1 MWRPPSR
8 PCACE
13 ETPAV
18 LTRVLI
24 LAALLAAAPAGASAQ
39 VFLAERPHPEF
50 TIGPLFVRGAV
61 TPGQSA
67 MRVELL
73 WSLVIPATR
82 SAADIEQD
90 LFLLWPGEV
99 TGPGA
104 IDEGLS
110 RFVEERGFTVL
121 GAGRLE
127 LVSRNLFQ
135 MDSDVPPTPVPG
147 GAPYV
152 TFVRAGGVLGLTAP
166 VALIRIPWTP
176 YQVNRARLM
185 ELAFSVRNVVRPR
198 QATWVE
204 NVFWGP
210 RHLVTLSFHDVRQR
224 GLFPLYFER
233 RDHVVRLAED
243 PSQLLLE
250 FRNAERV
257 KIEQVTPPG
266 SRRQLSE
273 TSDSTEVVSLFLDRS
288 EGLTPQVLT
297 VQFGYF
303 TGWRAWAPVVIPTAF
318 FVLGNL
324 AAPLIR
330 VMGER
335 TARFVRT
342 RLSVARPR
350 AGSMAEDRGVV
361 IPAETLARLVPGT
374 TTEAEVR
381 RLCGDEAEVVERRGT
396 LDERTLVYRGRHL
409 VPDRRPLLG
418 WLAHV
423 SRWTVEDHEV
433 AISMVG
439 GLVSDVQARVRRAQR
454 SSPDAA

>member
-1 MWRPPSR
+1 M
-8 PCACE
+8 
-13 ETPAV
+13 
-18 LTRVLI
+18 
-24 LAALLAAAPAGASAQ
+24 
-39 VFLAERPHPEF
+39 FLAERPHPEF
-50 TIGPLFVRGAV
+50 TIGPLFVRGTV
-61 TPGQSA
+61 TAGELSV
-67 MRVELL
+67 RVELL
-73 WSLVIPATR
+73 WSLVLPPTR
-82 SAADIEQD
+82 SAAEIEQD
-90 LFLLWPGEV
+90 MFLLWPGDV
-99 TGPGA
+99 TGTGPA
-104 IDEGLS
+104 DQKLS

-127 LVSRNLFQ
+127 LVSRDLFQ
-135 MDSDVPPTPVPG
+135 METDAPALPVPG
-147 GAPYV
+147 GASFV
-152 TFVRAGGVLGLTAP
+152 TFVRAGGALGLSPP

-185 ELAFSVRNVVRPR
+185 ELAFSVRNFVRPR

-204 NVFWGP
+204 NVFWGR
-210 RHLVTLSFHDVRQR
+210 RHLIALSFHDVRQR

-233 RDHVVRLAED
+233 RDHVVRLADD

-250 FRNAERV
+250 FRHAECV
-257 KIEQVTPPG
+257 KIEEVTPPG

-273 TSDSTEVVSLFLDRS
+273 TADSTEVVSLFLDRS

-318 FVLGNL
+318 FILGNL

-330 VMGER
+330 FLGVGA
-335 TARFVRT
+335 ARFVRT

-350 AGSMAEDRGVV
+350 PGGIGEDRGVV
-361 IPAETLARLVPGT
+361 IPADTLARIVPGV
-374 TTEAEVR
+374 TTESEVR
-381 RLCGDEAEVVERRGT
+381 RLLGDEAEVVERRGT
-396 LDERTLVYRGRHL
+396 QDERTLVYRGRHL

-433 AISMVG
+433 AITVVD
-439 GLVSDVQARVRRAQR
+439 GLVRDVQARVRRARR